1 MFVILDREKC
11 TGLGICESISPEHF
25 EIDDDGRLVV
35 LKDEFGE
42 DERELLEEGVRS
54 CPTAALRIAAMRP

>member
-25 EIDDDGRLVV
+25 EIDDEGRLV
-35 LKDEFGE
+35 LLSDEFGE
-42 DERELLEEGVRS
+42 EERELMEEAVRA
-54 CPTAALRIAAMRP
+54 CPTAALRLAGRRD